1 MGIKKYKI
9 DEFKELKVEVIQ
21 LRRRVIYTQLI
32 LLVFFGLLIIQD
44 IMHGC

>member
-1 MGIKKYKI
+1 MGIKRYKL
-9 DEFKELKVEVIQ
+9 DEFKELKVKVIR
-21 LRRRVIYTQLI
+21 LKRRVIYTQLI